1 LGYVGA
7 AARWGFDCADVV
19 VFLLVV
25 VLVVFGGRRG
35 EVRAAARGVG
45 HDGVVVVRLGC
56 WVLAGCYCNV
66 VGWRYERCP
75 AVWVDVG
82 AVGVDYLLLAMRVAT
97 TEHAS

>member
-7 AARWGFDCADVV
+7 AARGGFDCADVV

-45 HDGVVVVRLGC
+45 HDGVVVGVVWRFLVGC
-56 WVLAGCYCNV
+56 CCSIV
-66 VGWRYERCP
+66 V
-75 AVWVDVG
+75 A
-82 AVGVDYLLLAMRVAT
+82 
-97 TEHAS
+97 